1 MNQPHYYVL
10 VAVLAVMSQL
20 MGCAPDKSAQTEGV
34 AAAPESPVDHPVPA
48 AIEQTYLR
56 SCHSCHGTGVAG
68 APRTGDV
75 AAWAPRMDKGVDTLV
90 ANAINGFQA
99 MPPRGLCFDCTEEEF
114 AELIVMMAGEQSQL

>member
-1 MNQPHYYVL
+1 MNQSPYYIFL
-10 VAVLAVMSQL
+10 AVLAVMSQL
-20 MGCAPDKSAQTEGV
+20 LGCTPDESAQTENV
-34 AAAPESPVDHPVPA
+34 ASASETRVDQAVPA

-75 AAWAPRMDKGVDTLV
+75 AAWSPRMEKGVDTLV

-114 AELIVMMAGEQSQL
+114 AELIVMMASEQNPQ